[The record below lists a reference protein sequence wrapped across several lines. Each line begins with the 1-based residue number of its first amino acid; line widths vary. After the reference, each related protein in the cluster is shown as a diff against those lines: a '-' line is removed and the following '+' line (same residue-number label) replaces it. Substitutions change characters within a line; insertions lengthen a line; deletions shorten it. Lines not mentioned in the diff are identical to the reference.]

1 MELRICHLYPDVLN
15 LYGDRGNL
23 ICMRRRLQWRGID
36 CHTEEAPIGS
46 DLDFSRFD
54 IFLIGGGQDF
64 EQTTLLADCQKKAA
78 DWKAAIQDGKTFL
91 CVCGG
96 YQLLGTYYET
106 ADGQHCD
113 YLGAIDFYTVG
124 SHDRMIGNFA
134 FQLLPASGD
143 SRVVGFENHGGKT
156 VLGPGVEPL
165 GTVLY
170 GSGNGD
176 EHKTEGVRYQN
187 VFGTYCHGPV
197 LPKNPAFCDT
207 ILETAL
213 KRKYGEGELAPLPD
227 KTEQEARQVMFD
239 RLHI

>member
-1 MELRICHLYPDVLN
+1 MELRICHMYPDVLN

-23 ICMRRRLQWRGID
+23 ICMKKRLEWRGID
-36 CHTEEAPIGS
+36 CRTAEAPIGS
-46 DLDFSRFD
+46 RLDFAEYD
-54 IFLIGGGQDF
+54 LFLIGGGQDF
-64 EQTTLLADCQKKAA
+64 EQTILLADCQKKAA
-78 DWKAAIQDGKTFL
+78 DWKAAIADGKTFL

-96 YQLLGTYYET
+96 YQLLGSYYET

-113 YLGAIDFYTVG
+113 YLGAIDFCTVG

-134 FQLLPASGD
+134 FQLSPESGG

-156 VLGPGVEPL
+156 ILGSGVSPL

-176 EHKTEGVRYQN
+176 ENKTEGVRYQN

-197 LPKNPAFCDT
+197 LPKNPAFCDV
-207 ILETAL
+207 ILQTAL
-213 KRKYGEGELAPLPD
+213 QRKYGTAELPALSD
-227 KTEQEARQVMFD
+227 KTEQEARNVMFA
-239 RLHI
+239 RLHL